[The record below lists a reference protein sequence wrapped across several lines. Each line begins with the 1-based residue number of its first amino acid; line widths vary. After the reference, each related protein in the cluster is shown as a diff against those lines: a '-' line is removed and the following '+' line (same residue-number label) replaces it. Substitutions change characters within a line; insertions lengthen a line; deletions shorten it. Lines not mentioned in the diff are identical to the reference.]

1 MNREVQILQGLSNP
15 RIVNL
20 HAVHRTKQWVFL
32 VMELVRGG
40 ELFDVIVSN
49 KTAFRNLSN
58 SLFKP
63 F

>member
-20 HAVHRTKQWVFL
+20 RAVHRTKQWVFL

-49 KTAFRNLSN
+49 KSA
-58 SLFKP
+58 
-63 F
+63 